1 VQKQNRSKRKALMA
15 SQYDPD
21 PRPARP
27 WRTALTVAAF
37 AFLGGL
43 ALMAWALTRWEPL
56 KKLVG
61 ANAPAPVAVQT
72 PVNRRLVA
80 ATPAPATEAP
90 DVAPTLVPL
99 GATEARLADLEGR
112 MSRIDLRAS
121 AAAGNAARAEGL
133 LIAFA
138 ARRALDR
145 GVALGYIEGELRDRF
160 GGSQPRAV
168 AAIIAG
174 AQQPVTVE
182 ALHQGLTALTPDL
195 VGGGA
200 NEGWWDAT
208 RRTLNSLIVV
218 RKAGTDSP
226 AADDRIE
233 RAQLRLQ
240 AGQVESAL
248 AEIARLPA
256 REKAADWMAKARRY
270 IEAHRALDIIEAAA
284 LTDTPKAE
292 PAAPAAKAEAAPDPE
307 PAPAAPVDD
316 NTL

>member
-1 VQKQNRSKRKALMA
+1 MA
-15 SQYDPD
+15 SQYDPV

-27 WRTALTVAAF
+27 WRTAMIIASF

-56 KKLVG
+56 KKMAGINASVPV
-61 ANAPAPVAVQT
+61 AIQAPA
-72 PVNRRLVA
+72 NRPLVA
-80 ATPAPATEAP
+80 ATPSSEAP
-90 DVAPTLVPL
+90 PVAPTLVPL

-121 AAAGNAARAEGL
+121 AAEGNAGRAEGL

-145 GVALGYIEGELRDRF
+145 GVALGYIESELRDRF
-160 GGSQPRAV
+160 GNSQPRAV

-182 ALHQGLTALTPDL
+182 ALSQSLTVLTPDL

-200 NEGWWDAT
+200 TEGWWDAT

-218 RKAGTDSP
+218 RQAGTESP
-226 AADDRIE
+226 AADDRID

-256 REKAADWMAKARRY
+256 RDKAADWMVKARRY
-270 IEAHRALDIIEAAA
+270 IESHRALDIIEAAA
-284 LTDTPKAE
+284 LTDTPNAAPTPKAE
-292 PAAPAAKAEAAPDPE
+292 PAPDPAPTAPADE
-307 PAPAAPVDD
+307 